1 MPSAAEVCS
10 GVRKLIIQIPCYN
23 EEAVLGTTLDALP
36 REVPGFD
43 LVEYLVIDDGSTDR
57 TAEVAREH
65 GAHHVV
71 HFAINRGLAQAFMM
85 GLNTAVLH
93 DADVIVNT
101 DADNQYHAGDIPKLV
116 APILAGEAEIVVGER
131 PISEIGHWSPLKKIL
146 QKAGSWVVRLASR
159 TRVADAPSGFRAF
172 SREAAMRINVFDSYT
187 YTLETIIQAG
197 RKNMA
202 IVSVPVRV
210 NGETRPSRLI
220 SSVPAYLRRSTF
232 TIVRIFMTYRPFRFF
247 TLLALLCFITGIVPA
262 ARFLYLFSEGRGAG
276 NVQSLIFSGLFIS
289 AGFVFFVSGL
299 LADLIGVN
307 RQLLEDIRWRV
318 RQLEDEIIRLRNRR

>member
-1 MPSAAEVCS
+1 M
-10 GVRKLIIQIPCYN
+10 RKLIIQIPCYN
-23 EEAVLGTTLDALP
+23 EEAVLGMTLDALP

-43 LVEYLVIDDGSTDR
+43 VVEYLVIDDGSSDR
-57 TAEVAREH
+57 TSDVARKH

-71 HFAINRGLAQAFMM
+71 RFAINRGLARAFMA
-85 GLNTAVLH
+85 GLNTAIKY
-93 DADVIVNT
+93 DADVVVNT
-101 DADNQYHAGDIPKLV
+101 DADNQYNADDIPKLV
-116 APILAGEAEIVVGER
+116 APIVEGRAEIVVGER
-131 PISEIGHWSPLKKIL
+131 PISQIAHWSPVKKLL
-146 QKAGSWVVRLASR
+146 QKMGSWVVRLASR
-159 TRVADAPSGFRAF
+159 TRVIDAPSGFRAF
-172 SREAAMRINVFDSYT
+172 SREAAMRINVFDNYT

-210 NGETRPSRLI
+210 NGETRPSKLI
-220 SSVPAYLRRSTF
+220 RSIPTYIRRSML

-247 TLLALLCFITGIVPA
+247 SLLAVVCFVTGLIPA
-262 ARFLYLFSEGRGAG
+262 IRFLYLFSAGMGAG

-318 RQLEDEIIRLRNRR
+318 RELEEELTRLRNRQ